1 MEFGILGPLA
11 VWEDG
16 AELELGAA
24 KQRAVLAILL
34 LHAGETM
41 STERLVDALW
51 DEKPPA
57 TAVKALQVYVSQ
69 LRKALGD
76 GVVETR
82 PLGYVVRVEDGALDL
97 QRFERLLD
105 EGRQLLA
112 AGAPAEAGEVLRRA
126 LALWRGA
133 PLADFRYE
141 AFAHEEIVRLEALRL
156 VALEHR
162 LEADLA
168 VGRHG
173 EAIPELEALIRDYP
187 LRERLRELLMLAL
200 YRSGRQAD
208 ALAVM
213 QEARATLRD
222 ELGLDPSQALQRLEK
237 AILLQ
242 DPSLDAA
249 PAAVPPEAAAHHVR
263 PRSAEPASAPEV
275 EVITRAQRKV
285 VTVLFADVAGSTEFG
300 ESLDPEALRAL
311 LATYFEQMKA
321 AAERHGGV
329 VEKFIGD
336 AVMAVFGVP
345 AVHEDDA
352 LRALRAAMEMRDA
365 IAELGIEGRIGVES
379 GEVVVGTDERLV
391 TGRAVTSAARL
402 EQAAQ
407 PGEILVGEGT
417 IRLAGEAATAER
429 IEPLELKGKRE
440 PVPAWRL
447 LSVSADAPARRFDS
461 PFVGRERELGM
472 LDEAWARVCTEE
484 RCELVTVLGVAGVG
498 KSRLV
503 SELVG
508 RIDAAVA
515 QGRCLS
521 YGAGIT
527 YSPVVDVVAQLRPSM
542 PNLEPAIPPPLRAL
556 LDDHGASSPDEL
568 AWAFRKFVE
577 AAARQRPL
585 MLVFDD
591 IQWAEEALLDLIE
604 HVAFVSSGA
613 PILLVC
619 MARPELL
626 DRRPGWPG
634 LIRLEPLTPQEAEQ
648 MISTLIGDRAPDA
661 AMSQRIVAA
670 ADGNPLFVQEL
681 AAMLEESSDELIATP
696 PTIQALLAARL
707 DQLDPAERT
716 VLEAAAVEGEV
727 FHLDAVRAVTSDE
740 PLTTQLTALVRNE
753 FVRPYRPAFE
763 GEDGFRFHHL
773 LLRDATY
780 DAIPKATRSG
790 LHERYANWLEQRGD
804 GLDALV
810 GYHLEQAYRFGQE
823 LRRPN
828 TELGARA
835 GRFLRAAGR
844 KAFGRTDLPAAISLF
859 KRASALLPYDE
870 AAKLQ
875 PELGEAFFDAG
886 RFTEADD
893 VLDSVI
899 ARAEAD
905 PVLESRVRVEQ
916 QFVRLHAESG
926 GDIGEANRVASAALR
941 VFEKHADDVG
951 QCRAWSLRAWIEW
964 NEGRVTRADEA
975 WQRAAA
981 HAQADGDERSL
992 FEILTWRA
1000 SAALYGPTPVRAAI
1014 ETCTAILE
1022 QVRTNPVAVGVTTL
1036 PLAALHAMRGEFD
1049 HARALVGEAN
1059 AILDD
1064 VGRMHS
1070 AAPLHEVLVETL
1082 AGNFARAENLM
1093 RPAYERLEQMGE
1105 KALLATTAAHLAR
1118 TLYALER
1125 YGEADQF
1132 CSASESAAAA
1142 EDVVS
1147 QVIWRGTR
1155 AKILARQGR
1164 VDEAE
1169 ALVREAVRQ
1178 VSQTDQLTDHSATLL
1193 DLAEVLRLAERPN
1206 AANMAVLE
1214 AIDLYTQKGNTVSAG
1229 HARSLLA
1236 MVATT

>member
-24 KQRAVLAILL
+24 KPRAVLAILL

-82 PLGYVVRVEDGALDL
+82 PPGYVVRVEDGALDL

-112 AGAPAEAGEVLRRA
+112 AGAPVEAGEVLRRS
-126 LALWRGA
+126 LALWRGT

-141 AFAHEEIVRLEALRL
+141 AFAHEEILRLEALRL

-173 EAIPELEALIRDYP
+173 EAIPELETLIRDYP

-249 PAAVPPEAAAHHVR
+249 PAAVPPEAAAHPVR
-263 PRSAEPASAPEV
+263 ARSSEPASAPEV

-285 VTVLFADVAGSTEFG
+285 VTVLFADVAGSTELG

-321 AAERHGGV
+321 AADRHGGV

-417 IRLAGEAATAER
+417 IRLAGEAATAEP

-503 SELVG
+503 SELVR

-542 PNLEPAIPPPLRAL
+542 PDLEPPSHRRCARCSTTTVPRHPTSSR
-556 LDDHGASSPDEL
+556 GRSASSSRRPL
-568 AWAFRKFVE
+568 V
-577 AAARQRPL
+577 QRPL

-634 LIRLEPLTPQEAEQ
+634 LMRLEPLTPQEAEQ
-648 MISTLIGDRAPDA
+648 MISARIGDRAAGRRD
-661 AMSQRIVAA
+661 VAA
-670 ADGNPLFVQEL
+670 HRRGRRRQP
-681 AAMLEESSDELIATP
+681 
-696 PTIQALLAARL
+696 
-707 DQLDPAERT
+707 
-716 VLEAAAVEGEV
+716 
-727 FHLDAVRAVTSDE
+727 AVR
-740 PLTTQLTALVRNE
+740 P
-753 FVRPYRPAFE
+753 
-763 GEDGFRFHHL
+763 G
-773 LLRDATY
+773 
-780 DAIPKATRSG
+780 
-790 LHERYANWLEQRGD
+790 
-804 GLDALV
+804 V
-810 GYHLEQAYRFGQE
+810 GG
-823 LRRPN
+823 
-828 TELGARA
+828 
-835 GRFLRAAGR
+835 
-844 KAFGRTDLPAAISLF
+844 
-859 KRASALLPYDE
+859 
-870 AAKLQ
+870 
-875 PELGEAFFDAG
+875 DAG
-886 RFTEADD
+886 G
-893 VLDSVI
+893 
-899 ARAEAD
+899 
-905 PVLESRVRVEQ
+905 VE
-916 QFVRLHAESG
+916 R
-926 GDIGEANRVASAALR
+926 
-941 VFEKHADDVG
+941 
-951 QCRAWSLRAWIEW
+951 
-964 NEGRVTRADEA
+964 
-975 WQRAAA
+975 
-981 HAQADGDERSL
+981 
-992 FEILTWRA
+992 
-1000 SAALYGPTPVRAAI
+1000 
-1014 ETCTAILE
+1014 
-1022 QVRTNPVAVGVTTL
+1022 
-1036 PLAALHAMRGEFD
+1036 
-1049 HARALVGEAN
+1049 
-1059 AILDD
+1059 
-1064 VGRMHS
+1064 
-1070 AAPLHEVLVETL
+1070 
-1082 AGNFARAENLM
+1082 
-1093 RPAYERLEQMGE
+1093 
-1105 KALLATTAAHLAR
+1105 
-1118 TLYALER
+1118 
-1125 YGEADQF
+1125 
-1132 CSASESAAAA
+1132 
-1142 EDVVS
+1142 
-1147 QVIWRGTR
+1147 
-1155 AKILARQGR
+1155 
-1164 VDEAE
+1164 
-1169 ALVREAVRQ
+1169 
-1178 VSQTDQLTDHSATLL
+1178 
-1193 DLAEVLRLAERPN
+1193 
-1206 AANMAVLE
+1206 
-1214 AIDLYTQKGNTVSAG
+1214 
-1229 HARSLLA
+1229 
-1236 MVATT
+1236 

>member
-16 AELELGAA
+16 AELELGPP
-24 KQRAVLAILL
+24 KPRAVLAILL
-34 LHAGETM
+34 MHAGETM

-57 TAVKALQVYVSQ
+57 TAVKALHVYVSQ

-82 PLGYVVRVEDGALDL
+82 PPGYVVRVEDGALDL

-112 AGAPAEAGEVLRRA
+112 AGAPVEAGEVLRRA
-126 LALWRGA
+126 LALWRGT

-141 AFAHEEIVRLEALRL
+141 AFAHEEILRLEALRL
-156 VALEHR
+156 IALEHR

-173 EAIPELEALIRDYP
+173 EAIPELETLIRDYP

-249 PAAVPPEAAAHHVR
+249 PAAVPPEAAEHHVR
-263 PRSAEPASAPEV
+263 PRSSEPASAPEV

-321 AAERHGGV
+321 AADRHGGV

-503 SELVG
+503 SELV
-508 RIDAAVA
+508 AADRRGSRPRPMPLLRGGDHVLARSRCRGAAAAEHA
-515 QGRCLS
+515 QPRTGHP
-521 YGAGIT
+521 T
-527 YSPVVDVVAQLRPSM
+527 
-542 PNLEPAIPPPLRAL
+542 
-556 LDDHGASSPDEL
+556 
-568 AWAFRKFVE
+568 
-577 AAARQRPL
+577 AAAR
-585 MLVFDD
+585 
-591 IQWAEEALLDLIE
+591 AA
-604 HVAFVSSGA
+604 
-613 PILLVC
+613 
-619 MARPELL
+619 
-626 DRRPGWPG
+626 RRPRC
-634 LIRLEPLTPQEAEQ
+634 L
-648 MISTLIGDRAPDA
+648 
-661 AMSQRIVAA
+661 
-670 ADGNPLFVQEL
+670 
-681 AAMLEESSDELIATP
+681 
-696 PTIQALLAARL
+696 
-707 DQLDPAERT
+707 
-716 VLEAAAVEGEV
+716 
-727 FHLDAVRAVTSDE
+727 
-740 PLTTQLTALVRNE
+740 
-753 FVRPYRPAFE
+753 
-763 GEDGFRFHHL
+763 
-773 LLRDATY
+773 
-780 DAIPKATRSG
+780 
-790 LHERYANWLEQRGD
+790 
-804 GLDALV
+804 
-810 GYHLEQAYRFGQE
+810 
-823 LRRPN
+823 
-828 TELGARA
+828 
-835 GRFLRAAGR
+835 
-844 KAFGRTDLPAAISLF
+844 
-859 KRASALLPYDE
+859 
-870 AAKLQ
+870 
-875 PELGEAFFDAG
+875 
-886 RFTEADD
+886 
-893 VLDSVI
+893 
-899 ARAEAD
+899 
-905 PVLESRVRVEQ
+905 
-916 QFVRLHAESG
+916 
-926 GDIGEANRVASAALR
+926 
-941 VFEKHADDVG
+941 
-951 QCRAWSLRAWIEW
+951 
-964 NEGRVTRADEA
+964 VTRRARVGVP
-975 WQRAAA
+975 QVRRGGRSSAAA
-981 HAQADGDERSL
+981 HARLRRHPVGRGSTARPDRACRVRVVRRADPARVHGAAGAARPAPGLARSD
-992 FEILTWRA
+992 
-1000 SAALYGPTPVRAAI
+1000 TPRAAHPPGS
-1014 ETCTAILE
+1014 
-1022 QVRTNPVAVGVTTL
+1022 RTDDLDPD
-1036 PLAALHAMRGEFD
+1036 RGS
-1049 HARALVGEAN
+1049 RAGRR
-1059 AILDD
+1059 D
-1064 VGRMHS
+1064 V
-1070 AAPLHEVLVETL
+1070 
-1082 AGNFARAENLM
+1082 
-1093 RPAYERLEQMGE
+1093 
-1105 KALLATTAAHLAR
+1105 AAHR
-1118 TLYALER
+1118 
-1125 YGEADQF
+1125 
-1132 CSASESAAAA
+1132 
-1142 EDVVS
+1142 
-1147 QVIWRGTR
+1147 RGR
-1155 AKILARQGR
+1155 RRQP
-1164 VDEAE
+1164 
-1169 ALVREAVRQ
+1169 AVRPG
-1178 VSQTDQLTDHSATLL
+1178 VGGDAGG
-1193 DLAEVLRLAERPN
+1193 VER
-1206 AANMAVLE
+1206 
-1214 AIDLYTQKGNTVSAG
+1214 
-1229 HARSLLA
+1229 
-1236 MVATT
+1236 